1 MMIALIVPQD
11 HKAVTFRSL
20 PVNVWKTLFLK
31 RIRKQF
37 ETRAE
42 AIAYE
47 NAQMEEAKAR
57 PWSGDKEELSTQVLT
72 GSITVQQS
80 EP

>member
-1 MMIALIVPQD
+1 MAIRKQKEGKWQCECYPNG
-11 HKAVTFRSL
+11 REG
-20 PVNVWKTLFLK
+20 K

-47 NAQMEEAKAR
+47 NAQIEEAKAR
-57 PWSGDKEELSTQVLT
+57 PWSGDKEELSTKVLT
-72 GSITVQQS
+72 GGNTVQQS